1 MALIC
6 FDFPSPHRFSNR
18 PPEFVPE
25 FVGVTSGFGPY
36 RICRID
42 RSNGQTLNGIRII
55 IIRDTIQTS
64 SVLGGP
70 PSDLDS
76 ELLRAWMPVRL
87 SWAAGWTIIWKV
99 GSCDITWYIPYW
111 LVYTTFVISVVISVQ
126 SGVMYHE
133 IWKHRRWNIT
143 WYITCDEEA
152 HACYI
157 ACYMPRNMVWY
168 ILELCLWYT
177 TVYING
183 GIYQW
188 WYISCD
194 ITVKYNMVYT
204 MIYHIPLH
212 MWYTIE
218 YTTANIGIYQCW
230 YIQIVLY
237 TNIGMVYTMI
247 CKPGSR
253 NVRRAL
259 ENRSARIYSA
269 SESTR
274 PSTTSVSPL
283 KSATST

>member
-1 MALIC
+1 M
-6 FDFPSPHRFSNR
+6 
-18 PPEFVPE
+18 
-25 FVGVTSGFGPY
+25 
-36 RICRID
+36 
-42 RSNGQTLNGIRII
+42 
-55 IIRDTIQTS
+55 
-64 SVLGGP
+64 
-70 PSDLDS
+70 
-76 ELLRAWMPVRL
+76 
-87 SWAAGWTIIWKV
+87 IIWKV

-126 SGVMYHE
+126 SGVIYHE

-152 HACYI
+152 HGCYI

-177 TVYING
+177 MEYING

-283 KSATST
+283 KSATSTVALSAAASSSALSAAGSTALGGKRLYHAWSWRLRSQTASAEPRVPPLWQQPGVSDRVPHMY